1 MTNHGI
7 QALAS
12 RLKLM
17 AATTRL
23 RRPLGDQ
30 PQEIEEGEAA
40 CDFADACE
48 ELALG
53 LEGAAGVRFLEAIRR
68 KRSRVRR
75 LPTNVDETIT

>member
-1 MTNHGI
+1 MTSLGI
-7 QALAS
+7 HALAS

-17 AATTRL
+17 AANTRL

-30 PQEIEEGEAA
+30 PQETQEGEDA

-68 KRSRVRR
+68 KRARIKRVSS
-75 LPTNVDETIT
+75 NVDETIP